1 MCGRAHRGVVYLSQK
16 QRSKTHPKEEC
27 RCGHPRVRSAPERW
41 YKLLI
46 QPSSSGS
53 LFTFGQLSF
62 CFISHT
68 WLDTAPSPICMCI
81 FWQRWIPEQ
90 RVLGQYQDLLW
101 PGPHSLFDPWE
112 SYCACVIGEVS
123 LTQGVTEVV
132 IFSFSSSRAQLLPL
146 TFSLK
151 CQRETGPNLLGLT
164 SLSCSQPRGPPLSP
178 TSFL

>member
-1 MCGRAHRGVVYLSQK
+1 M
-16 QRSKTHPKEEC
+16 
-27 RCGHPRVRSAPERW
+27 
-41 YKLLI
+41 
-46 QPSSSGS
+46 
-53 LFTFGQLSF
+53 
-62 CFISHT
+62 
-68 WLDTAPSPICMCI
+68 
-81 FWQRWIPEQ
+81 
-90 RVLGQYQDLLW
+90 LGQYQDLLW

-164 SLSCSQPRGPPLSP
+164 SLSYSQPRGPLYLLPHFFS
-178 TSFL
+178 SFLSSFLFSFFLCQAHSMWKFLGQRQNLSHSSDPSHCSDNTRSLTHCAKRDLLVPCFLVSG